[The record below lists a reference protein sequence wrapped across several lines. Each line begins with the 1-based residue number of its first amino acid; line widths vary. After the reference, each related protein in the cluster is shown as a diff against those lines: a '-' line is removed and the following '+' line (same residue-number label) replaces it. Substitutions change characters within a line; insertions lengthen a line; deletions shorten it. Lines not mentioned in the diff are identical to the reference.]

1 MSEDGDGRLVRR
13 CREGDRRAFEGLV
26 IRYER
31 PVYNAALRML
41 RDPED
46 ARDVTQVVFLKAF
59 EHLGDYDPKYRFY
72 SWIYRIALNE
82 SINLLHRRVRSEP
95 FAGDEV
101 DEEPG
106 PDEVLDRE
114 QSAKSIE
121 VALMTIKPEYRSV
134 IVLKHLLGCS
144 YQDMSEILE
153 LPEKT
158 IKSRLFTARQ
168 LLRDALLGLARGR
181 P

>member
-1 MSEDGDGRLVRR
+1 MSEDGDGGLVRR

-41 RDPED
+41 RDAED

-59 EHLGDYDPKYRFY
+59 EHLGDYDPRYRFY

-82 SINLLHRRVRSEP
+82 SINLLNRRMRVEPVSE
-95 FAGDEV
+95 DTI
-101 DEEPG
+101 DDEPG
-106 PDEVLDRE
+106 PDDVLGRE
-114 QSAKSIE
+114 QTARSIE
-121 VALMTIKPEYRSV
+121 AALMTIRPEYRSV
-134 IVLKHLLGCS
+134 IVLRHLLECG
-144 YQDMSEILE
+144 YHDMSVILE

-158 IKSRLFTARQ
+158 IKSRLYTARQ
-168 LLRDALLGLARGR
+168 LLKDALLQRGKGH